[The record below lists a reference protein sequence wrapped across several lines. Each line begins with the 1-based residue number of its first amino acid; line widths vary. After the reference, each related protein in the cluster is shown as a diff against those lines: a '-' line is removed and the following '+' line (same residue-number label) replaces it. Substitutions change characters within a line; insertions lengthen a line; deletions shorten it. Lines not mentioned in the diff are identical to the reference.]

1 LHGSLRSIFKARFII
16 NKNRVQPQGQPAQSP
31 IFILQIIV
39 HCLNLIHGKHI
50 SKYPGVGGENSS
62 GQSGDLWPDSID
74 AGRAGRRA
82 HCRLG
87 DAWFAGGQRSTLA
100 SRHRCRG
107 LVRLPEFEG
116 KAVQV
121 MLLRQEG
128 VEVDRRGRI
137 DLERF
142 QWVPE

>member
-1 LHGSLRSIFKARFII
+1 MAGIFQSIRELVAKIPPGRVATYGQIAAMLGVPGGARTVGWAMHGLPEGSEVPWH
-16 NKNRVQPQGQPAQSP
+16 RVIG
-31 IFILQIIV
+31 
-39 HCLNLIHGKHI
+39 
-50 SKYPGVGGENSS
+50 
-62 GQSGDLWPDSID
+62 
-74 AGRAGRRA
+74 AG
-82 HCRLG
+82 
-87 DAWFAGGQRSTLA
+87 
-100 SRHRCRG
+100 G

-121 MLLRQEG
+121 MLLHQEG

>member
-1 LHGSLRSIFKARFII
+1 MASIFQSIRELVAKIPPGRVATYGQIASMLGVPGGARTVGWAMHGLPEGSEVPWH
-16 NKNRVQPQGQPAQSP
+16 RVIG
-31 IFILQIIV
+31 
-39 HCLNLIHGKHI
+39 
-50 SKYPGVGGENSS
+50 
-62 GQSGDLWPDSID
+62 
-74 AGRAGRRA
+74 AG
-82 HCRLG
+82 
-87 DAWFAGGQRSTLA
+87 
-100 SRHRCRG
+100 G

-121 MLLRQEG
+121 MLLHQEG

>member
-1 LHGSLRSIFKARFII
+1 MASIFQSIRELVAKIPPGRVATYGQIASMLGVPGGARTVGWAMHGLPEGSEVPWH
-16 NKNRVQPQGQPAQSP
+16 RVIG
-31 IFILQIIV
+31 
-39 HCLNLIHGKHI
+39 
-50 SKYPGVGGENSS
+50 
-62 GQSGDLWPDSID
+62 
-74 AGRAGRRA
+74 AG
-82 HCRLG
+82 
-87 DAWFAGGQRSTLA
+87 
-100 SRHRCRG
+100 G
-107 LVRLPEFEG
+107 LVRLPEIEG

>member
-1 LHGSLRSIFKARFII
+1 MESTFQSIRELVTKIPPGRVATYGQIAAMLGVPGGARTVGWAMHGLPEGSEVPWH
-16 NKNRVQPQGQPAQSP
+16 RVIG
-31 IFILQIIV
+31 
-39 HCLNLIHGKHI
+39 
-50 SKYPGVGGENSS
+50 
-62 GQSGDLWPDSID
+62 
-74 AGRAGRRA
+74 AG
-82 HCRLG
+82 
-87 DAWFAGGQRSTLA
+87 
-100 SRHRCRG
+100 G